1 MHYKFNTNLIK
12 YSTHFFSIG
21 FLSIRIIYHAF
32 TITMLRSGLEAL
44 NCYFCIGTNCL
55 QIAHFMKI
63 ALVQTGRT
71 SDKHVAEIADLYLSR
86 IRKYVAFEIITLPD
100 IKNSG
105 NLSVQEHKVKEGKKI
120 IQTTGNDDYIVVLDE
135 RGKEF
140 RTVEFSG
147 WLEKAF
153 MISRKRIV
161 FVIGGPWGFSDE
173 VYEKADFMISL
184 SKMTFPHQLVRL
196 LFLEQL
202 YRVFTII
209 RGEPYHHE

>member
-1 MHYKFNTNLIK
+1 
-12 YSTHFFSIG
+12 
-21 FLSIRIIYHAF
+21 
-32 TITMLRSGLEAL
+32 
-44 NCYFCIGTNCL
+44 
-55 QIAHFMKI
+55 MKI
-63 ALVQTGRT
+63 ALVQTGKT
-71 SDKHVAEIADLYLSR
+71 TDKHVAGIADLYLSR
-86 IRKYVAFEIITLPD
+86 IRKYTSFEIITLPD

-105 NLSVQEHKVKEGKKI
+105 NLPVQEHKMKEGKKI
-120 IQTTGNDDYIVVLDE
+120 IQTVSTDDYVVLLDE

-147 WLEKAF
+147 WMEKFF
-153 MISRKRIV
+153 MVSGKRIV

-173 VYEKADFMISL
+173 VCERADFMISL

-202 YRVFTII
+202 YRAFTII